1 MNRDIK
7 ISNDGTIFEIK
18 EDGSISKL
26 ARISESGAVVPL
38 NGTTSTTASNTSS
51 GKGGLWF
58 FLVVFIIATIAFA
71 VSYFNIKDEYD
82 SVSYKLQNTTSQY
95 KSEISKYE
103 SQISDLKENVSILKS
118 RIQKI
123 GNNIPFIVTDIK
135 MANTY
140 KDGSVYTD
148 YGNSIYS
155 SSSMYLTPKIFYDG
169 VKSGSYSIYWKIFYP
184 DGTLSTGTSSPSG
197 YSTKGTIYINEGE
210 GNSYSMHGWGNEN
223 KGHWRSGT
231 YRIEIWYNNSCLKSK
246 NFTIY

>member
-1 MNRDIK
+1 MNRDIR

-58 FLVVFIIATIAFA
+58 FLVVFIIATIALA
-71 VSYFNIKDEYD
+71 VSYFSIKEEYD
-82 SVSYKLQNTTSQY
+82 SVSYQY

-103 SQISDLKENVSILKS
+103 SQISDLISDISILKS
-118 RIQKI
+118 RIQRI
-123 GNNIPFIVTDIK
+123 GNKVPFIVTDIK

-169 VKSGSYSIYWKIFYP
+169 VKSGSYSIYWKIFNP

-231 YRIEIWYNNSCLKSK
+231 YRIEIWYNHSCLKSK